1 METLK
6 ELVRNVVMIV
16 LLTTF
21 IDLIMPSSSM
31 QRFVKVV
38 MGLFILVTL
47 LHPILNLFTK
57 GQDFEVMTW
66 QLETSTSAA
75 NTVLAQSDQLIATNQ
90 SLFLENYSRRIE
102 GQMKALVKLVKG
114 IQEVEVQ
121 VELKGG
127 KQLGTLEGIESV
139 LVLVDTRASG
149 EKGSS
154 VKPVEQVRIGKQEK
168 TVGQEEGKK
177 ERLAGDNE
185 EHKRMEREIKN
196 TLSHYFGINPQI
208 IKVVFS

>member
-1 METLK
+1 MK
-6 ELVRNVVMIV
+6 ELVRNVVIIV

-47 LHPILNLFTK
+47 LNPILNLFTK

-66 QLETSTSAA
+66 QLKTSTSTA
-75 NTVLAQSDQLIATNQ
+75 NTVLAQSDQLTATNQ

-114 IQEVEVQ
+114 IKEVEVQ

-127 KQLGTLEGIESV
+127 KQLGALEGIESV
-139 LVLVDTRASG
+139 LVMVDTKASG
-149 EKGSS
+149 EKSSS
-154 VKPVEQVRIGKQEK
+154 VKPVEPVRIGS
-168 TVGQEEGKK
+168 K
-177 ERLAGDNE
+177 ERTAGSEGAKDAQATVDE

-196 TLSHYFGINPQI
+196 TLSNYFGINPKI

>member
-1 METLK
+1 M
-6 ELVRNVVMIV
+6 RNVVIIV

-47 LHPILNLFTK
+47 LNPILNLFTK

-66 QLETSTSAA
+66 QLKTSTSTA
-75 NTVLAQSDQLIATNQ
+75 NTVLAQSDQLTATNQ

-114 IQEVEVQ
+114 VKEVEVQ

-127 KQLGTLEGIESV
+127 KQLGTLEGIASI
-139 LVLVDTRASG
+139 LVMVDTQ
-149 EKGSS
+149 ETEDKSS
-154 VKPVEQVRIGKQEK
+154 SIKPVELVRIHS
-168 TVGQEEGKK
+168 K
-177 ERLAGDNE
+177 ERTAGNEGAKDTQAVLDE

-196 TLSHYFGINPQI
+196 TLSNYFGINPKI